1 MSNRSCRITRSIDDY
16 HQTGRRKSYG
26 RSNSFSRCATL
37 SSLPAI
43 DRYAVIATISTIL
56 IVPFLDR
63 TRLYRASAFEPT
75 EAEME
80 ALQKFI
86 QVQSPPSDGGEDD
99 DAALEPSASVKEEE
113 VKSEPEPGDLPL
125 DHLTIN
131 DETVEPST
139 KMLKMVRN
147 NFFPRFACIQLN
159 STPSSNISKIGCFS
173 TPMTR

>member
-1 MSNRSCRITRSIDDY
+1 MCNPSCTITLGIDDC
-16 HQTGRRKSYG
+16 HQAGRRKPYG
-26 RSNSFSRCATL
+26 RSNSFSGFATL
-37 SSLPAI
+37 SSLPAT

-56 IVPFLDR
+56 IVPFVDR

-86 QVQSPPSDGGEDD
+86 QIQSSSGDEDD
-99 DAALEPSASVKEEE
+99 AVPEASTPVKEEE

-125 DHLTIN
+125 DNLTIN
-131 DETVEPST
+131 EETVEPST

-147 NFFPRFACIQLN
+147 NVFPICACI
-159 STPSSNISKIGCFS
+159 
-173 TPMTR
+173 